1 MLDFITAEPNAPFT
15 FSLILMLLITALE
28 LAGAFLGLG
37 ASQFLESFL
46 PDTEAP
52 PEAGADPGANIPT
65 LSLVLTWL
73 RIGQMPI
80 LILLMI
86 FLTLFGVIGL
96 GLQSAI
102 KGFTGMFLPRSIAVL
117 AALCVTLP
125 CFRFSSGLLMRIA
138 PKDETSAVSDAS
150 FVGRVAT
157 ITIGTAKQGSAA
169 EAKLQDQ
176 FGQTHYIMVV
186 PDNDEDSFSQGEQVL
201 LVRKT
206 HAVFTV
212 IAARHP
218 SLTDS

>member
-1 MLDFITAEPNAPFT
+1 MLDFIAAEPNTPFT

-28 LAGAFLGLG
+28 LIGALLGMG
-37 ASQFLESFL
+37 VSQFLESLL
-46 PDTEAP
+46 PETDAP
-52 PEAGADPGANIPT
+52 PDADADAGASIPT

-73 RIGQMPI
+73 RVGQMPI
-80 LILLMI
+80 LILLVL
-86 FLTLFGVIGL
+86 FLTLFGLIGL
-96 GLQSAI
+96 GIQAASQSVL
-102 KGFTGMFLPRSIAVL
+102 GLFLPRSVAGL
-117 AALCVTLP
+117 AALCATLP
-125 CFRFSSGLLMRIA
+125 CFRLSSGLLMRIA
-138 PKDETSAVSDAS
+138 PKDETSAVSDAT

-157 ITIGTAKQGSAA
+157 ITIGIAKQGSPA

-186 PDNDEDSFSQGEQVL
+186 PDNDEDSFSQGDQVL

-206 HAVFTV
+206 QAVFTA